1 MRLWATEPFNI
12 ETNIVD
18 STARA
23 VQNKLPG
30 YNKAIAASRS
40 LGAKQINVPIINYY
54 SPPLSAIGI
63 VLGLIVFFTGI
74 YCPIR
79 PRAGSFVLI
88 CL

>member
-1 MRLWATEPFNI
+1 MRSWATEHLGI
-12 ETNIVD
+12 DTNVVG

-40 LGAKQINVPIINYY
+40 LGAKQIHVPIINYY

-74 YCPIR
+74 YHPLGS
-79 PRAGSFVLI
+79 RACSSVLI
-88 CL
+88 CR